1 MIYLS
6 ICIPTKDRLAY
17 LQETI
22 NSIINDGCDTSEYE
36 IVISDNSDGD
46 ETKNYSDILQAKGIN
61 IVYYKN
67 PIKGFYNSIE
77 ALRLGNGA
85 LLKLHNDYSRF
96 MLGQFRTFL
105 QQAKNNVN
113 RKPFLFFSNGTLNI
127 DLGKNNFTS
136 KDLFIR
142 ATSFQHTWSS
152 AFSIWKTQLEKVEHA
167 RQDVDAMFPHT
178 SIFLNA
184 CAEEFVI
191 DDLVYF
197 ENIAVKNKGGYN
209 IFYNFCVLYLD
220 MIKDKLNHRE
230 ITKITYLTIK
240 YKLFLQFVAP
250 WYYKTIYTEQGYT
263 FDPSN
268 AKNNISYAY
277 GNVGFYLIRVLC
289 FANSFI
295 KRNRG

>member
-6 ICIPTKDRLAY
+6 ICIPTKDRLTY

-22 NSIINDGCDTSEYE
+22 NSIINDGCDTSEFE

-46 ETKNYSDILQAKGIN
+46 DTKNYAVTLQAQGIN

-77 ALRLGNGA
+77 ALKLGNGA
-85 LLKLHNDYSRF
+85 LLKLHNDYSSF
-96 MLGQFRTFL
+96 MLGQFRGFL
-105 QQAKNNVN
+105 KQAKDNIS
-113 RKPFLFFSNGTLNI
+113 RKPLIFFSNGTLKI
-127 DLGKNNFTS
+127 ELGKKNFTS

-142 ATSFQHTWSS
+142 ATSFQNTWSS
-152 AFSIWKTQLEKVEHA
+152 GFSIWKSQLGKIEHA

-191 DDLVYF
+191 DDRIYF
-197 ENIAVKNKGGYN
+197 KNIAVKNKGGYN

-220 MIKDKLNHRE
+220 MIKDKLNRRE

-268 AKNNISYAY
+268 AKYNISYAY
-277 GNVGFYLIRVLC
+277 GNIGFYLIRTLC
-289 FANSFI
+289 FVNLFI
-295 KRNRG
+295 NKIRG